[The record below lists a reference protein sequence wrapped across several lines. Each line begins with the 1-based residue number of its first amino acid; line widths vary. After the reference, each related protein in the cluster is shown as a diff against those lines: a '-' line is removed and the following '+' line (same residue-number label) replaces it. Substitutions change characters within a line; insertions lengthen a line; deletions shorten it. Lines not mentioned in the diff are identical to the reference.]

1 MLEQEF
7 NYNLD
12 KVLQFLTNTTVLTT
26 LLSLLTAGIGYI
38 VTRVKRINNDIHFNR
53 DYNIEL
59 QQSQKRSWLRCEYL
73 NIYNSPYMTIEE
85 KYDFTR
91 LVYRDYKN
99 INGNHYIDE
108 LDQKLTKEYR
118 SYMEEKNEKN

>member
-1 MLEQEF
+1 M
-7 NYNLD
+7 D
-12 KVLQFLTNTTVLTT
+12 KILQLLTNTAVLTA

-38 VTRVKRINNDIHFNR
+38 ATRVKMINNDIRFNR
-53 DYNIEL
+53 KYNTEI
-59 QQSQKRSWLRCEYL
+59 QHSQKRSWLRCEYL

-118 SYMEEKNEKN
+118 KYMEEKNAKN

>member
-1 MLEQEF
+1 M
-7 NYNLD
+7 D
-12 KVLQFLTNTTVLTT
+12 KILQFLTNTTVLTA

-38 VTRVKRINNDIHFNR
+38 ATRVKKINNDIHFNR
-53 DYNIEL
+53 KYNTEI
-59 QQSQKRSWLRCEYL
+59 QHSQKRSWLRCEYL

-118 SYMEEKNEKN
+118 KYMEEINEKN

>member
-1 MLEQEF
+1 M
-7 NYNLD
+7 D

-26 LLSLLTAGIGYI
+26 LLSLLTAGIGYTA
-38 VTRVKRINNDIHFNR
+38 TRVKKINNDIHFNR
-53 DYNIEL
+53 KYNTEL
-59 QQSQKRSWLRCEYL
+59 QYSQTRSWLRCEYL

-85 KYDFTR
+85 KYNFTR

-118 SYMEEKNEKN
+118 KYMEEKNEKN

>member
-1 MLEQEF
+1 M
-7 NYNLD
+7 D
-12 KVLQFLTNTTVLTT
+12 KVLQFLTNTTVLAT
-26 LLSLLTAGIGYI
+26 LLSLLTAGIGYT
-38 VTRVKRINNDIHFNR
+38 VTRVKRINNDIRFNHK
-53 DYNIEL
+53 YNIEL
-59 QQSQKRSWLRCEYL
+59 QNSQKRSWLRCEYL
-73 NIYNSPYMTIEE
+73 NIYNSPYLSIEE

-118 SYMEEKNEKN
+118 KYMEEKNEKN

>member
-26 LLSLLTAGIGYI
+26 LLSLLTAGIGYT
-38 VTRVKRINNDIHFNR
+38 VTRVRRINNDIHFNR
-53 DYNIEL
+53 NYNIEL

-73 NIYNSPYMTIEE
+73 NIYNSPYMSIEE
-85 KYDFTR
+85 KYNFTR

-118 SYMEEKNEKN
+118 KYMEEKNAKN